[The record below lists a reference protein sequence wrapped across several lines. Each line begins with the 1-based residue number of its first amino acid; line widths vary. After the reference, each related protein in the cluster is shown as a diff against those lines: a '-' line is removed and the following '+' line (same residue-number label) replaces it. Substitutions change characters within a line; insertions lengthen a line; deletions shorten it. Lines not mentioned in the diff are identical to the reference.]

1 MENKFEGVKVI
12 LLDWGNCLGEE
23 LSLWRDRIKRTI
35 DANNLNITIDEFFSM
50 VLEGSRKQM
59 NAYRWPKKLLNWE
72 IDVPWDF
79 ENEFIF
85 PGVIDR
91 LKVIKE
97 KYKIAVVANQ
107 PPMFMERLK
116 KFHLENFFDLVVGSQ
131 DVGFEKPDPR
141 IFEYAL
147 NYFNIK
153 PEEAVMIGDR
163 YENDIAPT
171 IKIGIKTI
179 WLKQDVTEVQYL
191 FDGQKEPDAIAP
203 TTYSALEYFL

>member
-35 DANNLNITIDEFFSM
+35 DANNLDITIDEFFSM

-59 NAYRWPKKLLNWE
+59 NAYRWPKKLLNWA

-91 LKVIKE
+91 LKVI
-97 KYKIAVVANQ
+97 N
-107 PPMFMERLK
+107 
-116 KFHLENFFDLVVGSQ
+116 
-131 DVGFEKPDPR
+131 
-141 IFEYAL
+141 
-147 NYFNIK
+147 
-153 PEEAVMIGDR
+153 EEWSNLA
-163 YENDIAPT
+163 
-171 IKIGIKTI
+171 
-179 WLKQDVTEVQYL
+179 
-191 FDGQKEPDAIAP
+191 
-203 TTYSALEYFL
+203 SA